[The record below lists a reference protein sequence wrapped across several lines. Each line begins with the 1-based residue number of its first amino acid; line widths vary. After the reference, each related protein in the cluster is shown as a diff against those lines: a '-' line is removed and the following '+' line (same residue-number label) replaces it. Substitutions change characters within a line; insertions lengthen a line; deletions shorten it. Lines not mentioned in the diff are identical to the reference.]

1 MNPFDIQKRPSAVPE
16 NTPPLSE
23 MDKMLLRMLAS
34 QTGADLHQLT
44 RDYQVGNID
53 ALLSALPE
61 DKRAAARQVIRD
73 PAAAEK
79 ARRLASS
86 DAVQK
91 MMNGFKGK

>member
-34 QTGADLHQLT
+34 QTGADLNQLT
-44 RDYQVGNID
+44 RDYQSGNID

-61 DKRAAARQVIRD
+61 DKRAVARQVIRD

-91 MMNGFKGK
+91 IINGFKGK

>member
-44 RDYQVGNID
+44 RDYQSGNID

-61 DKRAAARQVIRD
+61 DKRAVARQVIRD

>member
-44 RDYQVGNID
+44 RDYQSGNID

-61 DKRAAARQVIRD
+61 DKRAVAQQVIRD

>member
-16 NTPPLSE
+16 NTPALSE
-23 MDKMLLRMLAS
+23 RAKMRLSLLAS

-44 RDYQVGNID
+44 RDYQSGNID

-79 ARRLASS
+79 ARRLAST

-91 MMNGFKGK
+91 IIHGLKGK

>member
-1 MNPFDIQKRPSAVPE
+1 MNPFDIQKRPSAVPG
-16 NTPPLSE
+16 NTPALSE

-34 QTGADLHQLT
+34 QTVADLHQLT
-44 RDYQVGNID
+44 RDYQSGNID

-61 DKRAAARQVIRD
+61 DKQAAARQVIRD

>member
-44 RDYQVGNID
+44 RDYQAGNID

-61 DKRAAARQVIRD
+61 DKRAVAQQVIRD
-73 PAAAEK
+73 PAAAEI

>member
-44 RDYQVGNID
+44 RDYQSGNID

-61 DKRAAARQVIRD
+61 DKRAVAQQVIRA

-91 MMNGFKGK
+91 MINGFKGK